1 MPVNYAEA
9 FIFAFL
15 STAAFAVLFQAP
27 RRTLAISGFIGAV
40 GWVVFSYMR
49 KDLEYDSFFANL
61 CATVVLSLLSEL
73 AARIFKHPATTFVI
87 PGIFPIVPG
96 LGMYN
101 GMAKLIENNYEVGVN
116 TLLRA
121 GMDAAAIALGMMFM
135 ASFFRVLKL
144 SKEQRRLSRLLP
156 RKK

>member
-1 MPVNYAEA
+1 MTINYLET

-15 STAAFAVLFQAP
+15 STVAFAVLFQAP
-27 RRTLAISGFIGAV
+27 RRTLAVSGVIGAV
-40 GWVVFSYMR
+40 GWMVFSYMR
-49 KDLEYDSFFANL
+49 NALEYDSFYANL

-101 GMAKLIENNYEVGVN
+101 GMARLIENNYEAGIN

-144 SKEQRRLSRLLP
+144 SKERQRLQRLLP
-156 RKK
+156 GKK

>member
-1 MPVNYAEA
+1 MPVNYVEA

-15 STAAFAVLFQAP
+15 STAAFAILFQAP

-49 KDLEYDSFFANL
+49 KDLEYDSFYANL

-101 GMAKLIENNYEVGVN
+101 GMAKLIENNYEAGVN

-144 SKEQRRLSRLLP
+144 SKEQQRLSRLLP
-156 RKK
+156 KKR

>member
-1 MPVNYAEA
+1 MTINYLDT

-15 STAAFAVLFQAP
+15 STVAFAVLFQAP
-27 RRTLAISGFIGAV
+27 RRTLAVSGVIGAV
-40 GWVVFSYMR
+40 GWMVFSYMR
-49 KDLEYDSFFANL
+49 NALEYDSFYANL

-101 GMAKLIENNYEVGVN
+101 GMARLIENNYEAGIN

-144 SKEQRRLSRLLP
+144 SKERQRLQRLLP
-156 RKK
+156 GKK

>member
-1 MPVNYAEA
+1 MPINYVEA

-27 RRTLAISGFIGAV
+27 RRTLAISGVIGAV

-49 KDLEYDSFFANL
+49 KDLEYDSFYANL

-101 GMAKLIENNYEVGVN
+101 GMAKLIENNYEAGVN

-156 RKK
+156 KKR